1 MNARKSRERR
11 RVFAVVGR
19 PIDPHTYVTQ
29 SYVAP
34 MIAAAGNAGR
44 DLIHAYI
51 LDDEWCA
58 IFRGGTCDCDPEIML
73 RPEDAKH

>member
-1 MNARKSRERR
+1 
-11 RVFAVVGR
+11 
-19 PIDPHTYVTQ
+19 
-29 SYVAP
+29 